1 MFLEVI
7 AINCKSLENDISMGI
22 YDDKFVLVSGGTES
36 GKTETA
42 QTLYGHLLSKT
53 SSTKILVL
61 VKNSFEKAKW
71 LQIQNYDFI
80 EKYNVY
86 TYNSFVK
93 NEVDKYW
100 PYITA
105 SNKNIKKNRLR
116 PQMIDSDMRENMI
129 ESLADY
135 YMNKKGYLYDITAS
149 PIQAAGQITECLHQ
163 SALSNIP
170 YDKICERLYKLS
182 GTNESKKTYDEM
194 QEIINHYMKTVVQ
207 NGCIDSSL
215 SVYYYNDYLLKNKKY
230 LAHIR
235 DTYDYVIADNFEDA
249 SFSEMNLLK
258 ILIESVKGCMAAM
271 NFEKPLTGYG
281 EDAGFIKRSIE
292 SSKSFEEI
300 ALDENDSL
308 NDDMKSFIDIVNG
321 RDSEKSN
328 CIYTDVSFEFRSS
341 MLKKVRDIVEECLSS
356 KNSGYIAVL
365 SPFPDE
371 SLVQSVDMSAK
382 KYNTNVFTNARGTSG
397 RNRMVKAMLT
407 CAMFCGRF
415 QNAEWSMDALTDFF
429 SLYLGIDYIE
439 SFYSAKN
446 FVNGGILK
454 QPSLI
459 DKSRLSEEQFEKYSV
474 LWSWVQKESTD
485 KLDIGFLMRKIYI
498 ELLSG
503 CGNFENISEVEKA
516 SDAAQNYDDMMRE
529 LHGENYDDS
538 KIPEFLDN
546 DNSES
551 GEYRGMEK
559 LMQEKNGIIVASF
572 KSFIDSFYPAETVIL
587 TDFISRGWLK
597 KFQRELSNDIVLKS
611 SWDTKT
617 VYTDEIESDIVHKNY
632 IKTIKNIAKKC
643 RGSMYILGSRYSV
656 SGYEEEN
663 EYAEEIIEKS
673 GGGR

>member
-42 QTLYGHLLSKT
+42 QKLYGHLLNKT

-149 PIQAAGQITECLHQ
+149 PIQVAGQITECLNQ

-230 LAHIR
+230 LAHIH

-249 SFSEMNLLK
+249 SFSEMNLFK
-258 ILIESVKGCMAAM
+258 ILIESVKGCMVVM
-271 NFEKPLTGYG
+271 NFEKPLMGYG
-281 EDAGFIKRSIE
+281 EDAEFIKRSIE

-300 ALDENDSL
+300 VLDENDSL
-308 NDDMKSFIDIVNG
+308 NDDMKNFIDIVDG
-321 RDSEKSN
+321 IGSEKSN

-341 MLKKVRDIVEECLSS
+341 MLKKVRSIVEECLSS

-397 RNRMVKAMLT
+397 RSRMVKAVLT

-429 SLYLGIDYIE
+429 SLYLGTDYIE

-503 CGNFENISEVEKA
+503 CGDFENISEVEKA

-538 KIPEFLDN
+538 KIPEFLEN

-572 KSFIDSFYPAETVIL
+572 KSFMDSFYPAETVIL

-597 KFQRELSNDIVLKS
+597 KFQRELSNDMVLKS

-617 VYTDEIESDIVHKNY
+617 VYTDEIENDTVHKNY

-656 SGYEEEN
+656 SGYEEDN
-663 EYAEEIIEKS
+663 KYAEEIIEKS